1 MGQAPPLRD
10 LSILYMSLGLVLIIV
25 AIDWLLPAGILF
37 GVFLAVPLLLASTSQ
52 RTNDVWIVLTV
63 SMIGF
68 VVAAIYGRPPISPP
82 ALWLPNRVIALI
94 VIPASGILAAF
105 MQQRRLE
112 AEQARD
118 AAVSAGAT
126 NRLLF
131 SLLAHDLR
139 SPLVL
144 SRQMLDYVQQCTD
157 EGLTPDAALLQDV
170 RLRIDRN
177 LRVIDG
183 VLTAARAEI
192 DEDGADVEQSAGP
205 TQVQDEIRQEAGSF
219 EAEAAMRN
227 KKIEVALDDIDRP
240 IALREALVMRQ
251 VLAILIDNAIRYADA
266 GVIRISARIVGDSTL
281 ALRVTDPG
289 ASEAS
294 RVQNE
299 GGAGLGLQLC
309 KLLLARAGGG
319 LAVVNSDGST
329 AVEAVLRL
337 RGTSTDLPPP
347 RA

>member
-25 AIDWLLPAGILF
+25 AIDWLLPAGIMF

-52 RTNDVWIVLTV
+52 RTTDVWIVLMV
-63 SMIGF
+63 SMLGF
-68 VVAAIYGRPPISPP
+68 VIAAIFGRLPESPP
-82 ALWLPNRVIALI
+82 SQWLPNRILALI

-118 AAVSAGAT
+118 DAVAADST

-157 EGLTPDAALLQDV
+157 EGLTPDAVLLHDV

-183 VLTAARAEI
+183 VLAAARAEI
-192 DEDGADVEQSAGP
+192 VEGADAEHSGAALQL
-205 TQVQDEIRQEAGSF
+205 QDEIRHEAASF
-219 EAEAAMRN
+219 DGEAAMRG
-227 KKIEVALDDIDRP
+227 KRIDVAFSSIDRA
-240 IALREALVMRQ
+240 IAARDALVMRQ
-251 VLAILIDNAIRYADA
+251 VLAILIDNAIRYANA
-266 GVIRISARIVGDSTL
+266 GAITISARVSGDDTL
-281 ALRVTDPG
+281 TLRVTDPG
-289 ASEAS
+289 ASDAVK
-294 RVQNE
+294 VQGE

-309 KLLLARAGGG
+309 TLLLSRAGGG
-319 LAVVNSDGST
+319 LKVVNDDGAT
-329 AVEAVLRL
+329 AVEAVLPLNTAPAASPAQR
-337 RGTSTDLPPP
+337 
-347 RA
+347 